1 MSNVLVKRPT
11 DQITEW
17 VSWSVGRLTDAF
29 DNAHGTSQHL
39 TSASEYVLQR
49 ELQDSWLVRTADL
62 AERIVGQRTV
72 WILRPE
78 AVCQI
83 ESFRSKLHPLTL
95 AYLEGSRQGNVE

>member
-1 MSNVLVKRPT
+1 MCSDEVIAANYANYADSIGVIGAIR
-11 DQITEW
+11 
-17 VSWSVGRLTDAF
+17 G
-29 DNAHGTSQHL
+29 
-39 TSASEYVLQR
+39 SEYVLQR
-49 ELQDSWLVRTADL
+49 ELQYSWLVRTADL